1 MQYIVL
7 DMEWNQAWPGSSAA
21 RAMPGLHGEIIQ
33 IGAVRLL
40 EDGTVADEFQILV
53 RPRFFR
59 RLNKMISTLTGIKEA
74 RLKAEG
80 VPFPEAVTRFLEWC
94 GGEAVFLAW
103 GFDDVNIMRDNLRV
117 HRLPDEWTANWYNA
131 QVIFNAQT
139 EGAIN
144 QCALKTAMEMLDI
157 PASRPAH
164 DALGDAYHTALICA
178 RLDLARGV
186 DEYRRAV
193 KTPEDGFRGAELE
206 GCVQR
211 KVIHGYMNRTDALT
225 RLGGEENLCPVC
237 GAQME
242 AGHWVAQ
249 RGQRYMNLSECGAH
263 GKFLV
268 RIRLQA
274 EADTLRAS
282 RLIYDENSQMFK
294 AHEPQLSVAKKRP
307 RRRRKK
313 KTAPQT
319 EP

>member
-7 DMEWNQAWPGSSAA
+7 DMEWNQAWPGSAAA

-40 EDGTVADEFQILV
+40 ADQTVADEFQILV

-80 VPFPEAVTRFLEWC
+80 VPFPEAVARFQDWC
-94 GGEAVFLAW
+94 GEESVFLAW
-103 GFDDVNIMRDNLRV
+103 GFDDAAIMRDNLRV
-117 HRLPDEWTANWYNA
+117 HRLSDSWTARWYNA
-131 QVIFNAQT
+131 QMIFNAQT
-139 EGAIN
+139 DGSTC
-144 QCALKTAMEMLDI
+144 QRALKTAMEMLDI
-157 PASRPAH
+157 PTSRPAH

-178 RLDLARGV
+178 KLDLDRGIE
-186 DEYRRAV
+186 EYRTTV
-193 KTPEDGFRGAELE
+193 KPRQDGFSSAELE
-206 GCVQR
+206 ECVQR
-211 KVIHGYMNRTDALT
+211 KVIHGYIDRADALT
-225 RLGGEENLCPVC
+225 RLSGEENLCPLC

-242 AGHWVAQ
+242 AGSWIAQ
-249 RGQRYMNLSECGAH
+249 RGQRYMNLSTCREH

-282 RLIYDENSQMFK
+282 RLLYDENSQMLK
-294 AHEPQLSVAKKRP
+294 THEPQLTASPKRP

-313 KTAPQT
+313 KHAPQP

>member
-40 EDGTVADEFQILV
+40 EDQTVADEFQILV

-80 VPFPEAVTRFLEWC
+80 VPFPEAVARFQDWC

-103 GFDDVNIMRDNLRV
+103 GFDDAGIMRDNLRV
-117 HRLPDEWTANWYNA
+117 HRLPDDWTARWYNA
-131 QVIFNAQT
+131 QMIFNAQT
-139 EGAIN
+139 DGSSS
-144 QCALKTAMEMLDI
+144 QRALNTAMEMLDI
-157 PASRPAH
+157 PTSRPAH

-178 RLDLARGV
+178 KLNLERGIE
-186 DEYRRAV
+186 EYRKAV
-193 KTPEDGFRGAELE
+193 KNHEDGFHGAELE

-211 KVIHGYMNRTDALT
+211 KVIHGYMNRADALT
-225 RLGGEENLCPVC
+225 RLGGEENLCPLC

-242 AGHWVAQ
+242 AGHWIAQ
-249 RGQRYMNLSECGAH
+249 RGQRYMNLSICREH

-282 RLIYDENSQMFK
+282 RLLYDENSQMFK
-294 AHEPQLSVAKKRP
+294 TYEPQLSTPPKRS

-313 KTAPQT
+313 KPAPHS